1 VPPPRRRRT
10 PPDPPAT
17 HRIAPTLSREAR
29 VWGRAHTGDAAVRRH
44 RSATGRGL
52 TTTKG
57 ADDNAQQRHRGWWRR
72 GGDARRSRPLPH
84 TATAARRRRKIRAA
98 PTALA
103 GALPRRHAALPT
115 FAAAAA
121 AAVSSRLIA
130 AMRHCQRSPP
140 PPPLRSPPG
149 SSQPQGGGA
158 SSFASG
164 VTASVAA
171 ATDTA
176 LRRRQR
182 RKRHT
187 TLIGRRWGP
196 PWGGC
201 GRRRLRRPTNQWSVC
216 RGRSAPQRL
225 RQRRRHP
232 SAPTPSPASGQPPR
246 STVMAATSTCGRAA
260 VAFPQHPPLS
270 PERVQRHRFQKAH
283 GRHAA
288 SLPQSLLFVPPPRAA
303 DSPLVSNAANGA
315 HLSWTGRRGRLPPA
329 PLSPPLQEKSPGIS
343 RVLGP
348 RNPGLM
354 EEKPPLRRPSSALNI
369 PALPGYTWM
378 QGSPQASRGAIA
390 TRDP

>member
-1 VPPPRRRRT
+1 MEGAHAAWTVVECRRRAAAALLRIPPQPTASHRRCRGKRVCGVELT
-10 PPDPPAT
+10 PGMLLFAA
-17 HRIAPTLSREAR
+17 I
-29 VWGRAHTGDAAVRRH
+29 AVRRG
-44 RSATGRGL
+44 AVLPPPKGQ
-52 TTTKG
+52 TTTRNNG
-57 ADDNAQQRHRGWWRR
+57 IEDGGGVAAMPDAPGRSHIRRQRRAADAKFVRRQPRLRAPCR
-72 GGDARRSRPLPH
+72 GG
-84 TATAARRRRKIRAA
+84 
-98 PTALA
+98 
-103 GALPRRHAALPT
+103 
-115 FAAAAA
+115 
-121 AAVSSRLIA
+121 
-130 AMRHCQRSPP
+130 MRHCQRSPP